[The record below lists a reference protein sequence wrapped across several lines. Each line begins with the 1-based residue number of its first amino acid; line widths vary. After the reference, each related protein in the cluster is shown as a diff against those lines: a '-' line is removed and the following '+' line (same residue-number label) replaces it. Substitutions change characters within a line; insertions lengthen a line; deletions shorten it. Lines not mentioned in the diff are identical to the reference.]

1 MRTDL
6 HAIDHFG
13 IGRAM
18 LLRAIRA
25 RAKAGDESAARDIG
39 EALDDLEYI
48 AIDGA
53 WWELIRRACWLA
65 ARAERGNA

>member
-1 MRTDL
+1 MKTDL
-6 HAIDHFG
+6 HQIDHLG

-18 LLRAIRA
+18 MLKAIRA
-25 RAKAGDESAARDIG
+25 RANAGDENAAADIG
-39 EALDDLEYI
+39 EALDDLELI

-65 ARAERGNA
+65 GRAERGNA